1 MTQLKPFGQVAIQMG
16 FVTES
21 QVQAALEIQESME
34 KTRKE
39 RRLLGMIMLEMGMI
53 STEQLIDILKY
64 YETLGHAEGA
74 PEQTDP
80 AASGEADG

>member
-1 MTQLKPFGQVAIQMG
+1 MTQPKPFGQVAVELG

-21 QVQAALEIQESME
+21 QVQAALEIQSSME

-53 STEQLIDILKY
+53 STEQLIDVLKY
-64 YETLGHAEGA
+64 YETRDEAHRPGA
-74 PEQTDP
+74 PDQ
-80 AASGEADG
+80 AAVEDESAG

>member
-53 STEQLIDILKY
+53 STEQLIDILRY

-74 PEQTDP
+74 SEQADP
-80 AASGEADG
+80 AASGGSTY

>member
-1 MTQLKPFGQVAIQMG
+1 MTQPKPFGQVAIQMG

-21 QVQAALEIQESME
+21 QVQAALEIQASME

-53 STEQLIDILKY
+53 STDQLIDVLKY
-64 YETLGHAEGA
+64 YETHRDEEA
-74 PEQTDP
+74 PPEPD
-80 AASGEADG
+80 AASAEDESGD